1 MKVREAIEVLKRMNP
16 DDNVELRFSS
26 RMVGDSFKHD
36 FAPDTNSSM
45 ISGSQFN
52 EYYDDGPHQR

>member
-1 MKVREAIEVLKRMNP
+1 MKVREAIEVLRRMNP

-36 FAPDTNSSM
+36 YTPDTNSSM
-45 ISGSQFN
+45 ISSSQFN
-52 EYYDDGPHQR
+52 EYYDDGPYQR